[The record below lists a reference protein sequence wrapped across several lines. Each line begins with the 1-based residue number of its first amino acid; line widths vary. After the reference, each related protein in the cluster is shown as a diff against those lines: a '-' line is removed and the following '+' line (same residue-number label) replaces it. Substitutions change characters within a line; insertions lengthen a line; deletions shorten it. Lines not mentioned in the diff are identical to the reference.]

1 MQLIRHAALAG
12 LALLVC
18 AALPIVLTGCAVTPA
33 IPDASALLQRADHAL
48 GTASVK
54 TLSFQAAGTG
64 GVFGQAREPGG
75 SWPWMNYPQF
85 ARSFDY
91 GGNAMSEAFTRSRSD
106 MPAGQTASVQRIT
119 GFARDRWSWGVAGT
133 SFAAVPALW
142 EQRLH
147 DLWTSPHGVVI
158 AARQHGAVAGRRS
171 EGGSTFDTLTYA
183 VPGLLTA
190 TAWLDDTG
198 RVVRVDSKLPNPVLG
213 DTDVVTRYSDYRP
226 TGAIQF
232 PMRIQQDQGG
242 HPVFDL
248 TVNEVKVNP
257 PLDIT
262 LPDNVKAHTE
272 RVVADKLADGVWFL
286 GGGSH
291 NSVLVEMSNHVVLVE
306 APLHD
311 ARSAAVLAEVGRLVP
326 GKPVKTVINTHHHF
340 DHAGGLR
347 AVIAEGATLL
357 TSRLSQPWYE
367 RVLAQPNTVAPDALA
382 RSGRKAEILSVD
394 GHLAL
399 IDGERRI
406 EIHAIVGSQHS
417 QGFLMVYLP
426 QSRLLIEADA
436 YNPAPPGSPPPA
448 RPSDSNV
455 NLVENIERLQ
465 LQVERVVPLHGR
477 VVPYGELLTAI
488 GRR

>member
-1 MQLIRHAALAG
+1 MSRRRYLGLSTAWLMAA
-12 LALLVC
+12 V
-18 AALPIVLTGCAVTPA
+18 LPGCALTPA
-33 IPDASALLQRADHAL
+33 APDAAALLQRADLAL
-48 GTASVK
+48 GSANVK
-54 TLSFQAAGTG
+54 TLSFQASGTG

-75 SWPWMNYPQF
+75 AWPWMNYTQF

-91 GGNAMSEAFTRSRSD
+91 ANNAMREAYARSRAD
-106 MPAGQTASVQRIT
+106 MPAGQTASVQRVT
-119 GFARDRWSWGVAGT
+119 GFARERWSWGVAGT

-158 AARQHGAVAGRRS
+158 AARQHGAVAGRSS

-190 TAWLDDTG
+190 TAWLDAAG

-213 DTDVVTRYSDYRP
+213 DTDVVTRYGDYRP
-226 TGAIQF
+226 SGTAQF
-232 PMRIQQDQGG
+232 PMRIQQSQGG

-248 TVNEVKVNP
+248 TVSEVQVNP
-257 PLDIT
+257 PLDIAV
-262 LPDNVKAHTE
+262 PDNVKAHAE
-272 RVVADKLADGVWFL
+272 RVVTEKLADGVWFL

-311 ARSAAVLAEVGRLVP
+311 ARSAVVLAEVRRLVP
-326 GKPVKTVINTHHHF
+326 GKPLKTVINTHHHF

-347 AVIAEGATLL
+347 AVIAEGATLVTSQL
-357 TSRLSQPWYE
+357 TKPYYE
-367 RVLAQPNTVAPDALA
+367 RVLAQANTVAPDALA
-382 RSGRKAEILSVD
+382 RSGRKPEILGVD
-394 GHLAL
+394 GQLAL
-399 IDGERRI
+399 VDGERRI
-406 EIHAIVGSQHS
+406 EMHAIVGSQHS
-417 QGFLMVYLP
+417 QGFLMVYVP
-426 QSRLLIEADA
+426 HARLLIEADA

-465 LQVERVVPLHGR
+465 LPVERIAPLHGR
-477 VVPYGELLTAI
+477 VVPYGDLLTVI